1 MKYILTILLLL
12 SAFGV
17 WAQQNTLRVKYLEPR
32 TNDTLHLDSSIVI
45 ASSVSIDGYT
55 NPSDFEIYQGYLV
68 WKAERVSQPI
78 KCTYRVLT
86 AKTLYAKKSPSLL
99 QSKFAT
105 NPFSYNPGKASV
117 DNSEYGSLRTMGNI
131 SRGIGFGN
139 AQDVVVNSN
148 LNLRLNGSLANDVEV
163 IAVISDESTPIQ
175 PEGNTQQIQDFDQ
188 VYITLKKDQGSITIG
203 DFLMQNNQESYFMKY
218 YKKSRG
224 LQFQNETTV
233 KGFKT
238 SQSAEVAISRGRFS
252 RNRINGIEGNSGPYR
267 LNGENDEI
275 FIIVIAG
282 TENVYLDGKLLT
294 RGEEN
299 DYVINYNSGEITF
312 TPKVLITQ
320 YSRIVVEFQYSDRN
334 YARTVSRVGGTI
346 SKGNTTFYT
355 NFFNEMD
362 LKTQPFQQSFQ
373 GSDTTNSISALDVLR
388 QAGDEQ
394 AFLEN
399 ARMLDAYDTERI
411 MYKRVEGSG
420 TSFFQYAD
428 DPTENTTFYDVSFS
442 FVGQGNGSYN
452 QAQTGAN
459 GKVFEFVGIG
469 AGAYAPVEVLIAPQR
484 LNVFNAGIVRETQHK
499 KSGIEYSLSGLD
511 KNTISNLDDQD
522 NQGFGLKLF
531 TERNRQLK
539 DSQLRFSSNL
549 NYELVSPRFQY
560 VERFRSVEFDRQWN
574 KILDNP
580 QDLASLIPRYEH
592 IASAGLALEKD
603 RDNLVS
609 NNTSLFYRP
618 FSFSGINNITTAHF
632 RWKGFSSRNSFEWL
646 QSTISED
653 TNSTQNNFYSLR
665 SALERRIFDLRSGVE
680 YTLEQSSFL
689 NNDSLVRKSYGFDAF
704 RFFLQSAKE
713 GNVQY
718 GLSAQQRNDRLPK
731 NDAYSLATVG
741 RDLNLNVQYTD
752 KERNRVSLITTAR
765 QLAIQDTLLSSRPTE
780 NTLQSRLE
788 IDFTAF
794 KRFVRGRTF
803 YEIGSGQEQRREFQY
818 LEVQPGNGV
827 YIWNDYDSNGLKTL
841 NEFEIASDL
850 DRQRANYIRV
860 FTPVQGFISTN
871 TTKISQTLE
880 LNPRVFVKN
889 AQQNPIWSR
898 FSLLS
903 SVIVEE
909 KVLPSNFIS
918 FLVPTSNSTEDTS
931 LISNSRNLRST
942 LFFNRTGSVY
952 AMDYSILSN
961 SSKILLTNGF
971 DSRENLEHVVNSRI
985 NLNRILTFN
994 LRLRQGNK
1002 LYSSQFFT
1010 NRSYDYTFWNVEPK
1024 LQFVLRNKFRAD
1036 LKTAWF
1042 RATNLP
1048 ELGGEK
1054 SNSLEI
1060 GTDVKYTQPQ
1070 KGTLQAAVSY
1080 INVIYT
1086 GESSSTLGYELLRGL
1101 QNGNNAT
1108 WNLSYQR
1115 TVAKN
1120 IQLNI
1125 SYDGRKSEDAPVIHI
1140 GRVLARYL
1148 F

>member
-1 MKYILTILLLL
+1 VKYFLIILLLL
-12 SAFGV
+12 AVLGV
-17 WAQQNTLRVKYLEPR
+17 KAQQNTLRVKYFEPR
-32 TNDTLHLDSSIVI
+32 TNDTLLIDSSIVV
-45 ASSVSIDGYT
+45 ASSVRVEGFTSPEDYLVS
-55 NPSDFEIYQGYLV
+55 NGYLI
-68 WKAERVSQPI
+68 WKAKRPTEAV
-78 KCTYRVLT
+78 KCSYRILVT
-86 AKTLYAKKSPSLL
+86 PTVYAKKSPSLL
-99 QSKFAT
+99 QNKFST
-105 NPFSYNPGKASV
+105 NPFRYNPSGGTTTNT
-117 DNSEYGSLRTMGNI
+117 DYGSLRTMGNI

-188 VYITLKKDQGSITIG
+188 VYITLKKDKGSITIG

-224 LQFQNETTV
+224 LQFQNETTM

-267 LNGENDEI
+267 LSGANGEI
-275 FIIVIAG
+275 FIIAIAG

-312 TPKVLITQ
+312 TPRILITQ

-334 YARTVSRVGGTI
+334 YARTVSRLGGSI
-346 SKGNTTFYT
+346 AKGNTTFYT

-373 GSDTTNSISALDVLR
+373 GADSNNNTTVLEVLR
-388 QAGDEQ
+388 AAGDQQ

-399 ARMLDAYDTERI
+399 ARRLSSYNTDRI
-411 MYKRVEGSG
+411 MYKRIESG
-420 TSFFQYAD
+420 GISYFEYAD
-428 DPTENTTFYDVSFS
+428 DPTENATFYDVSFS
-442 FVGQGNGSYN
+442 FVGQGNGNYN

-459 GKVFEFVGIG
+459 GKVFEYVGIG
-469 AGAYAPVEVLIAPQR
+469 AGAYAPVEVLISPQR
-484 LNVFNAGIVRETQHK
+484 LNVFNAGVVREVGNK
-499 KSGIEYSLSGLD
+499 RSGIEYALSGLD
-511 KNTISNLDDQD
+511 KNTLSNLDDND
-522 NQGFGLKLF
+522 NRGFGLKLF
-531 TERNRQLK
+531 RETNRQLR
-539 DSQLRFSSNL
+539 DSQLRLTTNL
-549 NYELVSPRFQY
+549 NYELVSPRFQF
-560 VERFRSVEFDRQWN
+560 VERFRTVEFDRQWN

-580 QDLASLIPRYEH
+580 QDLASLLPRYEH
-592 IASAGLALEKD
+592 IANAGFALEKD
-603 RDNLVS
+603 RNNIFK
-609 NNTSLFYRP
+609 NNTSVFFRP
-618 FSFSGINNITTAHF
+618 LSFSGINNLSTANF
-632 RWKGFSSRNSFEWL
+632 QWKGFTSRSSFEFL
-646 QSTISED
+646 QSTITQD
-653 TNSTQNNFYSLR
+653 TVSTQNNFYAFRSL
-665 SALERRIFDLRSGVE
+665 LERNILNFRTGAE
-680 YTLEQSSFL
+680 YTIEQSSFL
-689 NNDSLVRKSYGFDAF
+689 NEDSLALNSYSFDAL
-704 RFFLQSAKE
+704 RFYVQRISESNL
-713 GNVQY
+713 QY
-718 GLSAQQRNDRLPK
+718 GLSAQQRNDKLPK
-731 NDAYSLATVG
+731 NNAYSLATIG

-752 KERNRVSLITTAR
+752 RDRNRVSLITTAR
-765 QLAIQDTLLSSRPTE
+765 QLAIEDTLLSARPTE

-788 IDFTAF
+788 IDFSAF

-880 LNPRVFVKN
+880 FNPRVLVKDPK
-889 AQQNPIWSR
+889 QKPWWSR
-898 FSLLS
+898 FSSLS
-903 SVIVEE
+903 SVIIEE
-909 KVLPSNFIS
+909 KVLPSDFVS
-918 FLVPTSNSTEDTS
+918 FLIPNSNTIEDTS

-961 SSKILLTNGF
+961 SSKVLLTNGF
-971 DSRENLEHVVNSRI
+971 DSRENLEHIVNSRV
-985 NLNRILTFN
+985 NLNRVLTFN
-994 LRLRQGNK
+994 LRLRQGDK
-1002 LYSSQFFT
+1002 TYTSQFFT
-1010 NRSYDYTFWNVEPK
+1010 NRSYQYTFWNVEPK

-1042 RATNLP
+1042 RAVNLP
-1048 ELGGEK
+1048 EFGGET
-1054 SNSLEI
+1054 SNSLEV
-1060 GTDVKYTQPQ
+1060 GTDFKFTQPQ
-1070 KGTLQAAVSY
+1070 KGTLQAAISY
-1080 INVIYT
+1080 INVAYN

-1115 TVAKN
+1115 TVANN